1 MRVPLDSNLKAD
13 LGSSHWFV
21 RYGAAAL
28 FVLAALVLN
37 SLGPAKSLP
46 FIFFFAA
53 VALSARICGFGAALF
68 ATILS
73 AAVVDFFLLPPQY
86 AFAYRGNDLLRL
98 LFFALVALVI
108 SSIAKQKSKAQK
120 IADERTKQFAA
131 VVESSDDA
139 IYNKSLDGIVLTWNR
154 AAEQLFGYTPGEII
168 GKNVALLAPP
178 EKATEVDEIL
188 QRLRRG
194 ERIGH
199 FDTERVTK
207 DGRRL
212 HISLSISPIFDEQ
225 GTIVEAATVA
235 RDFTEGKRA
244 EAALRSSE
252 ERFRAAH
259 AMANVTA
266 FDWDVETGGV
276 TWFAQLPALRELAP
290 DGKFESWRKVIH
302 PEDKPKV
309 DAAIERLLRE
319 GSADIELRLLRPDGQ
334 VVWLSERGEL
344 YHDETGKSHCLG
356 IVMDITERKRNEEI
370 LRRSEKMAAIGR
382 LGATIA
388 HELNNPL
395 EAVTNLVYLIRKN
408 KSLDEKTQRQL
419 DVVDQ
424 ELARMADMT
433 RRTLGFYRDTASA
446 VPVLPAEVMD
456 EVLALYAHRLQSR
469 LIDLKR
475 DYQTH
480 NEVSAFPGEIRK
492 VFSNLIAN
500 AIDAVGNRGRIT
512 IRIRNSQDWRNP
524 GVRGVRITVAD
535 SGSGIHPVDKSK
547 IFEPLYTTKTE
558 TGTGLGLWLSK
569 DIIQS
574 HGGSISVHSGG
585 WPGPNCRTVFS
596 VFIPAKSALSSATV
610 EEERQTA

>member
-433 RRTLGFYRDTASA
+433 RRTLGFYRDTSSA
-446 VPVLPAEVMD
+446 IPVLPAEVMD

-500 AIDAVGNRGRIT
+500 AIDAVSNRGRIT
-512 IRIRNSQDWRNP
+512 IRIRNSQDWGNLA
-524 GVRGVRITVAD
+524 VRGVRITVAD
-535 SGSGIHPVDKSK
+535 SGSGINPVDKRK

>member
-199 FDTERVTK
+199 FDTERLTK

-334 VVWLSERGEL
+334 VLWLSERGEL

-408 KSLDEKTQRQL
+408 KSLDEKTQRKL

-596 VFIPAKSALSSATV
+596 VFIPAKSALPLATV

>member
-1 MRVPLDSNLKAD
+1 MNAD
-13 LGSSHWFV
+13 LGSSRWFV
-21 RYGAAAL
+21 RYVTAAL
-28 FVLAALVLN
+28 FVLAALALN
-37 SLGPAKSLP
+37 SLGPVQSLP
-46 FIFFFAA
+46 FMFFFAA

-68 ATILS
+68 STILS
-73 AAVVDFFLLPPQY
+73 AAVVDFFLMPPQF
-86 AFAYRGNDLLRL
+86 AFAYRRNDLLRI
-98 LFFALVALVI
+98 LFFGLVALVI

-154 AAEQLFGYTPGEII
+154 AAEQLFGYTPSEII

-178 EKATEVDEIL
+178 EKAIEVDEIL

-235 RDFTEGKRA
+235 RDITERKHT

-252 ERFRAAH
+252 NRFRAAH

-266 FDWDVETGGV
+266 FDWNVETGDV
-276 TWFAQLPALRELAP
+276 IWFAELPALRELAP
-290 DGKFESWRKVIH
+290 DGKFESWMKVIH
-302 PEDKPKV
+302 PEDKAKV
-309 DAAIERLLRE
+309 DAAIERLFRE
-319 GSADIELRLLRPDGQ
+319 DSAEIEVRLLRPDGQ

-344 YHDETGKSHCLG
+344 YHDETGKPHCLG
-356 IVMDITERKRNEEI
+356 IVMDITERKRNEEV
-370 LRRSEKMAAIGR
+370 LRRAEKLAAVGR

-395 EAVTNLVYLIRKN
+395 EAVTNLVYLVRKN

-419 DVVDQ
+419 EVLDQ

-433 RRTLGFYRDTASA
+433 RRTLGFYRDTSSA
-446 VPVLPAEVMD
+446 VPVFPTEVMD
-456 EVLALYAHRLQSR
+456 EVLTLYARRLQSK

-480 NEVSAFPGEIRK
+480 DEVSAFPGEIRK

-500 AIDAVGNRGRIT
+500 AIDAVSNRGRIT
-512 IRIRNSQDWRNP
+512 IRISNSQDWRNP

-569 DIIQS
+569 DIVQS

-596 VFIPAKSALSSATV
+596 VFIPAKSALLSSATA
-610 EEERQTA
+610 EQERQMA

>member
-266 FDWDVETGGV
+266 FD
-276 TWFAQLPALRELAP
+276 
-290 DGKFESWRKVIH
+290 
-302 PEDKPKV
+302 
-309 DAAIERLLRE
+309 
-319 GSADIELRLLRPDGQ
+319 SADIELRLLRPDGQ

-433 RRTLGFYRDTASA
+433 RRTLGFYRDTSSA
-446 VPVLPAEVMD
+446 IPVLPAEVMD

-596 VFIPAKSALSSATV
+596 VFIPAKSALPLATV

>member
-199 FDTERVTK
+199 FDTERLTK

-408 KSLDEKTQRQL
+408 KFLDEKTQRKL

-512 IRIRNSQDWRNP
+512 IRIRNSQDWGNLA
-524 GVRGVRITVAD
+524 VRGVRITVAD
-535 SGSGIHPVDKSK
+535 SGSGINQVDKRK

-558 TGTGLGLWLSK
+558 TGTGLGLWLSR
-569 DIIQS
+569 DIVQS

>member
-500 AIDAVGNRGRIT
+500 AIDAVSNRGRIT
-512 IRIRNSQDWRNP
+512 IRIRNSQDWGNLA
-524 GVRGVRITVAD
+524 VRGVRITVAD
-535 SGSGIHPVDKSK
+535 SGSGINPVDKRK